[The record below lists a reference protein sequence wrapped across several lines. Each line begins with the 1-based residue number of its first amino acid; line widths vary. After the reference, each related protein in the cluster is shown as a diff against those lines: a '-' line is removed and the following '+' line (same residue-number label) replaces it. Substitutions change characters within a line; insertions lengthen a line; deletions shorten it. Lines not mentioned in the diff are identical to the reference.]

1 MKKYIDTA
9 FGYAIAALAAGVFY
23 REFTKWNG
31 FSGITALGKV
41 HTHLF
46 LLGMVIFLL
55 AALFCTQKDLPKL
68 KTFRVFVRLYNIGV
82 PLTAAMMVVRG
93 IPQVLHIPLETTD
106 VLSVQR
112 CFVHA
117 QNSPSTDVHGCT
129 SVEDDSNGL
138 IVSIFSRF

>member
-93 IPQVLHIPLETTD
+93 IPQVLHIPLSKGLDASISGIAGIGHILTGAGLLLFL
-106 VLSVQR
+106 LSLKQ
-112 CFVHA
+112 A
-117 QNSPSTDVHGCT
+117 YT
-129 SVEDDSNGL
+129 EEK
-138 IVSIFSRF
+138 